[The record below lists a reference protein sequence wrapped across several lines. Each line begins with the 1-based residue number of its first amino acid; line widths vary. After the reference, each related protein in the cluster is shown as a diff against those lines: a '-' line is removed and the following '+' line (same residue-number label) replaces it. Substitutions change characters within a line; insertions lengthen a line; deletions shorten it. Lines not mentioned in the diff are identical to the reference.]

1 MGFKNA
7 FGKIAAG
14 AANLAADAMAG
25 STNSKSRAQEKTKN
39 ERTSKPEYKDST
51 RDVSRSKV
59 RRTDD
64 ELARNTKGIDK
75 RARDYSTK
83 RGVELKQAASSAPSQ
98 EGVYIIYLDGQV
110 MKCGRAAYGQ
120 GLKWRFTQ
128 YYNLN
133 YDNRARQKDY
143 WSISLENRDRVTV
156 SWQACPVSKCK
167 ELEAKLFR
175 KYGKG
180 PWGLRAPSSCNEDTW
195 ELLI

>member
-1 MGFKNA
+1 MGFKDIL
-7 FGKIAAG
+7 GKVVIG
-14 AANLAADAMAG
+14 AANVAVDILVDSANSAAKKQGKPTMDRPVKFEYKG
-25 STNSKSRAQEKTKN
+25 SSNGSGSKSR
-39 ERTSKPEYKDST
+39 
-51 RDVSRSKV
+51 
-59 RRTDD
+59 RTDED
-64 ELARNTKGIDK
+64 LARNTTGLDK
-75 RARDYSTK
+75 RARDYSVK
-83 RGVELKQAASSAPSQ
+83 RGVPLKAAVNSAPSQ
-98 EGVYIIYLDGQV
+98 EGVYVICFGGQV

-133 YDNRARQKDY
+133 YDNRARNKDY
-143 WSISLENRDRVTV
+143 WSVSPENRDRVTV

-180 PWGLRAPSSCNEDTW
+180 PWGLRAPSSCNDDTW